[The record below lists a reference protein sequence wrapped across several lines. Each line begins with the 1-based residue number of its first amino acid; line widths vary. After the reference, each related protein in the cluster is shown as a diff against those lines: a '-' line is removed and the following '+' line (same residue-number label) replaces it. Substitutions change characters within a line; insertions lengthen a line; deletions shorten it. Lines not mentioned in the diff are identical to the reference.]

1 MIETIESQILDSGV
15 NTFALTVKTPEYV
28 TEKQISVARLLV
40 EQLDFMTQ
48 NVKLISY
55 SGWKSEKVMAVEGLY
70 KEWLILHKV
79 YGDKVALAPNKALDE
94 YWHYHI
100 LDTKKYMLDC
110 EQVFGYY
117 LHHYPYFGL
126 TEAEPA
132 QDLESGFLLTQKL
145 FKKHFGHTLTGSSNP
160 CSSTSCR

>member
-1 MIETIESQILDSGV
+1 MIETIELPE
-15 NTFALTVKTPEYV
+15 NTLVLTTEAQEHA
-28 TEKQISVARLLV
+28 TEKQISEAVFLV
-40 EQLDFMTQ
+40 EKLDFMTQ
-48 NVKLISY
+48 NEKLISY
-55 SGWKSEKVMAVEGLY
+55 SGWKSEKVMAVEALY

-79 YGDKVALAPNKALDE
+79 YGDKFALAPNKALDE

-100 LDTKKYMLDC
+100 LDTKKYMADC
-110 EQVFGYY
+110 DLVFGYY

-132 QDLESGFLLTQKL
+132 QDLEQGFLLTQEL
-145 FKKHFGHTLTGSSNP
+145 FKKHFGHTLTGLVNP

>member
-1 MIETIESQILDSGV
+1 MIEVTTLTAKSLR
-15 NTFALTVKTPEYV
+15 LTVNRQEYA
-28 TEKQISVARLLV
+28 TEEQISDAKFLV
-40 EQLDFMTQ
+40 DQLDLMTQ
-48 NVKLISY
+48 NEKLISY

-79 YGDKVALAPNKALDE
+79 YGDKFALAPNKALDE

-100 LDTKKYMLDC
+100 LDTQKYMVDC
-110 EQVFGYY
+110 ENIFGYY

-132 QDLESGFLLTQKL
+132 QDLEKGFLLTQEL
-145 FKKHFGHTLTGSSNP
+145 FKKHFGHTLTGLANP
-160 CSSTSCR
+160 CAATRCR